1 MSKDHVHIAISAFR
15 MKERVMSVSIKSI
28 KTTAGYLQDCPI
40 EFSSGLNCIIGAR
53 GTCKSTLVETIRYVF
68 NHDEK
73 KILTLMGDGGKEG
86 EPTYGIIPATLGAGS
101 AHCCVEV
108 VEGGDTNLYNLERET
123 GADTRIYQEGVRE
136 HSKPDILYNIEI
148 FSQGD
153 LQRIAEDNNG
163 SLRISLIDRPN
174 AIEIKN
180 LGSQRGQLT
189 KTLTNLGDEIRSL
202 RVNLQSVKQQFQPLV
217 NLVQQLDEIKKSCPK
232 LSPELELQRKHY
244 EQRELIISE
253 LKKVVGI
260 QTEIIPIL
268 PTIQGHLQQINN
280 ILSFLQ
286 SVPDEGIEGSV
297 KIIDVFSKNVK
308 DVALS
313 LHSLANQQINEEV
326 LALTKIFDDRN
337 EIFYSL
343 RKEEQEANESL
354 KKQLLLKKQIEHL
367 EKLRKEF
374 DEGKSK
380 EKQLLLDR
388 DKIRS
393 EISVIDNK
401 IFNMRMKEIESIN
414 TEFGDSIFLTLTSDT
429 ATSGYTHRLMHILTG
444 SRIRGQDEVAISIAK
459 SFPPAK
465 LIDLAESGE
474 AQILAEVLDRD
485 LGQMTRVVAH
495 LADHPELYTLETEN
509 PASVLDITM
518 YQDGHPKPVESLSKG
533 QKATALL
540 PLILRPLPYPLLF
553 DQPEDDLDNSFI
565 YASLVKAIHELK
577 LKRQLL
583 FVTHNANIPVL
594 GDADRVIVMKMSS
607 PRNAGVPQIGT
618 VDDQK
623 KEILDLLEGGAK
635 AFLDRE
641 TRYGMALKG
650 E

>member
-1 MSKDHVHIAISAFR
+1 
-15 MKERVMSVSIKSI
+15 MSVTIKSI
-28 KTTAGYLQDCPI
+28 KTTAGFLQDCPI

-53 GTCKSTLVETIRYVF
+53 GTCKSTLIETIRYVF

-73 KILTLMGDGGKEG
+73 KVQTLLGEDGKG
-86 EPTYGIIPATLGAGS
+86 EPTYGIIPATLRAGS
-101 AHCCVEV
+101 AHCCVEITDV
-108 VEGGDTNLYNLERET
+108 GDTSLYHLERET
-123 GADTRIYQEGVRE
+123 GSDTRIYQEGVRE

-153 LQRIAEDNNG
+153 LQKIAEDNNG

-180 LGSQRGQLT
+180 LGSLRFQLT
-189 KTLTNLGDEIRSL
+189 KDLTNIGEEIRNL
-202 RVNLQSVKQQFQPLV
+202 RVNLQTVKQQFQPLV

-244 EQRELIISE
+244 EQRETIIGE
-253 LKKVVGI
+253 LKKVVSI
-260 QTEIIPIL
+260 QNEIGPLL
-268 PTIQGHLQQINN
+268 PTIQGHLQQVNN
-280 ILSFLQ
+280 VLSFLQ
-286 SVPDEGIEGSV
+286 SVSGENIDSSV
-297 KIIDVFSKNVK
+297 KVIDEFSKKVK

-313 LHSLANQQINEEV
+313 LHTIATQQVNEEIS
-326 LALTKIFDDRN
+326 ALTRTFDEKN
-337 EIFYSL
+337 ETFYSL

-354 KKQLLLKKQIEHL
+354 KKQHLLKKQIEHL
-367 EKLRKEF
+367 EKLRKEY
-374 DEGKSK
+374 DEGLSN
-380 EKQLLLDR
+380 EKLILLNR
-388 DKIRS
+388 DKVRS
-393 EISVIDNK
+393 EISKIDNK
-401 IFNMRMKEIESIN
+401 IFNMRMIEIEAIN
-414 TEFGDSIFLTLTSDT
+414 SEFGDSIFLTLTSDS
-429 ATSGYTHRLMHILTG
+429 ATSGYTYRLMNILSG
-444 SRIRGQDEVAISIAK
+444 SRIRGQDEVAVAIAK
-459 SFPPAK
+459 TFPPAK

-474 AQILAEVLDRD
+474 SQILADVLGRD

-495 LADHPELYTLETEN
+495 LADHPDLYSLETEN

-565 YASLVKAIHELK
+565 YSSLVKAIHELK
-577 LKRQLL
+577 LKRQLI

-607 PRNAGVPQIGT
+607 PQNADAPQIGT

-635 AFLDRE
+635 AFIERE
-641 TRYGMALKG
+641 TRYGTILRG